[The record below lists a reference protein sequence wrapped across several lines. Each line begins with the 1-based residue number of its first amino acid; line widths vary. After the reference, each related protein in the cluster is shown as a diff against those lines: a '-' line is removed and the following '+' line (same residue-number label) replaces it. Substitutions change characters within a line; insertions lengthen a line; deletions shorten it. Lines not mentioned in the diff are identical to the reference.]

1 MGSVRQVVA
10 CGGAP
15 EAIGPYSQA
24 VRVGEWLYLSGQIP
38 LDPAT
43 GQMVAGD
50 VVCQMERVMESVGAI
65 LAAAGAGFGDVVK
78 TTLYLVDLNDFAAVN
93 GVYARYFQV
102 PFPARATVGVAAL
115 PRGARV
121 EMEAVVYRPEG
132 GGS

>member
-1 MGSVRQVVA
+1 MANVRQVVA

-24 VRVGEWLYLSGQIP
+24 VRVGDWWYLSGQIP

-43 GQMVAGD
+43 GQLVDGD

-65 LAAAGAGFGDVVK
+65 LAAAGAEFGDVVK

-121 EMEAVVYRPEG
+121 EMEAVVYRPESG
-132 GGS
+132 RS